1 MAASGVVNTF
11 QACSCVRKLGEFE
24 DLAHAL
30 YCTRCTDTS
39 ILAQVKKLYTG
50 AECFSGAAK
59 TFKGLLVEDGYI
71 IAVGADIT
79 DNFDEEEI
87 FNSKHFIIP
96 AFGDGHAH
104 PLFAGRES
112 QGPQVTG
119 LFSVAETLAEVA
131 KFASENPE
139 SEWIVG
145 GAYEASIAV
154 GGFFTALSLDQVVND
169 RPVVLH
175 ASDHHTIWV
184 NSKALEIAQ
193 VTQNTP
199 DPAGG
204 SIARSSD
211 GTPQGT
217 LREPAAI
224 ELITRHIPARTIV
237 EDVVCLDWATKRM
250 LSSGITYAA
259 DSWVE
264 PAMVDAYFEAEK
276 VGALH
281 VDIDL
286 AFLITPENWREQ
298 VSNLQTQR
306 ERFTGRTLTANSVKF
321 LADGAL
327 SAGTA
332 YLLEPYLD
340 APNSCGLKIWQ
351 NDELLAAVKS
361 CNKLGFQIHIHA
373 IGDGAIRQALDTL
386 ESAGVT
392 NRPVLVH
399 AQLIDP
405 ADLPR
410 IATLGVICNFQPLWM
425 YLDPMNKE
433 LIEPRIGKVRNN
445 RQYQIRDVIDS
456 GAHISFGSDWPVTS
470 QAPLQGVAVPVH
482 RQEFAGAESWSP
494 QQQITLLE
502 SLTAYTL
509 GVAYQFG
516 LEAELGSLEVGKRAD
531 FVVLSANPF
540 KVPIH
545 EVRDIKI
552 VAVYKNGEKV
562 IAEKRGAGR

>member
-1 MAASGVVNTF
+1 M
-11 QACSCVRKLGEFE
+11 
-24 DLAHAL
+24 
-30 YCTRCTDTS
+30 
-39 ILAQVKKLYTG
+39 KKLYTG
-50 AECFSGAAK
+50 AQCFAGSTE
-59 TFKGLLVEDGYI
+59 TFEGLLVEDGYI
-71 IAVGADIT
+71 IAVGGDIT

-87 FNSKHFIIP
+87 FHSEHFIVP

-112 QGPQVTG
+112 QGPRVSG
-119 LFSVAETLAEVA
+119 LFSIAEVLAQVA
-131 KFASENPE
+131 KFAAENPE

-145 GAYEASIAV
+145 GAYEASMAA
-154 GGFFTALSLDQVVND
+154 GGLFTALLLDQVVND

-184 NSKALEIAQ
+184 NSRALKIAQ
-193 VTQNTP
+193 VTAQTP
-199 DPAGG
+199 DPDGG
-204 SIARSSD
+204 SIARNLD

-224 ELITRHIPARTIV
+224 ELIIRHIPARTIAR
-237 EDVVCLDWATKRM
+237 DVACLDWATKRM
-250 LSSGITYAA
+250 LSAGITFAA

-298 VSNLQTQR
+298 VENLEDQR
-306 ERFTGRTLTANSVKF
+306 DRFTGRTLTANSVKF

-332 YLLEPYLD
+332 HLLEPYLD
-340 APNSCGLKIWQ
+340 APDSRGLKIWHD
-351 NDELLAAVKS
+351 DELLAAVKS

-373 IGDGAIRQALDTL
+373 IGDGAARQVLDTL

-410 IATLGVICNFQPLWM
+410 IASLGVICNFQPLWM

-433 LIEPRIGKVRNN
+433 LIEPRIGRERNN
-445 RQYQIRDVIDS
+445 RQYQIREVIDS
-456 GAHISFGSDWPVTS
+456 GAHIAFGSDWPVTS
-470 QAPLQGVAVPVH
+470 EAPLRGVAVPVH
-482 RQEFAGAESWSP
+482 RQEFAGADPWSP
-494 QQQITLLE
+494 DQRITLLE

-509 GVAYQFG
+509 DVAYQFG
-516 LEAELGSLEVGKRAD
+516 REAELGSLEVGKRAD
-531 FVVLSANPF
+531 FVLLSANPF
-540 KVPIH
+540 SVPIH
-545 EVRDIKI
+545 EVKDIEI
-552 VAVYKNGEKV
+552 VAVYKNGAKV
-562 IAEKRGAGR
+562 S